1 MLLPTTLCMAAA
13 AAVLNLWLALRI
25 VRMRFAKQV
34 LHGDGGEPL
43 LLQRMRA
50 QANFVE
56 NAPLALILIGAIE
69 MSGRGG
75 RWLPIVAAAF
85 LLGRIGH
92 AFGMDMNR
100 PNALRAGGTLVT
112 WLTLLS
118 LAVAAVLTAL
128 RVL

>member
-25 VRMRFAKQV
+25 VRLRFAKQV
-34 LHGDGGEPL
+34 LHGDGGDPL

-56 NAPLALILIGAIE
+56 NAPLALILIGALE
-69 MSGRGG
+69 LSGHGG

-85 LLGRIGH
+85 LLGRIAH
-92 AFGMDMNR
+92 AFGMDMGR
-100 PNALRAGGTLVT
+100 RNALRAGGTLVT
-112 WLTLLS
+112 WLTLLG